1 MIQQEIRKD
10 LFEEMEDKKF
20 IEQADE
26 IICDIFANASLY
38 VTEEKNNTKTYELN
52 FYGSMNRDLEAK
64 LKAYFRGLYFSTLFA
79 KVKEYEKKN
88 ELKRKEENE
97 ELKLGGEA

>member
-1 MIQQEIRKD
+1 MIKQNIVKD

-26 IICDIFANASLY
+26 IICDLFKLARLYKSNEGYELSLPY
-38 VTEEKNNTKTYELN
+38 GLRAIEEKLRIYFKGMYNARIEELIREE
-52 FYGSMNRDLEAK
+52 ME
-64 LKAYFRGLYFSTLFA
+64 
-79 KVKEYEKKN
+79 
-88 ELKRKEENE
+88 EENE

>member
-1 MIQQEIRKD
+1 MIKQNIVKD

-26 IICDIFANASLY
+26 IICNLFKLAKLY
-38 VTEEKNNTKTYELN
+38 KENEGYELALP
-52 FYGSMNRDLEAK
+52 YGLRSIEDKLRIYFKGMYNARLEEL
-64 LKAYFRGLYFSTLFA
+64 LK
-79 KVKEYEKKN
+79 E
-88 ELKRKEENE
+88 ELGKEENE

>member
-1 MIQQEIRKD
+1 MIKQNIVKD

-26 IICDIFANASLY
+26 IICDLFEMAKLY
-38 VTEEKNNTKTYELN
+38 KAPDGIYELALP
-52 FYGSMNRDLEAK
+52 YGLRSIEDKLRIYFKGMYNARLEEL
-64 LKAYFRGLYFSTLFA
+64 LK
-79 KVKEYEKKN
+79 E
-88 ELKRKEENE
+88 ELGKEENE

>member
-1 MIQQEIRKD
+1 MTRQEITKD

-26 IICDIFANASLY
+26 IICDLFKLAKLY
-38 VTEEKNNTKTYELN
+38 KPNDGYELT
-52 FYGSMNRDLEAK
+52 FPYGLRDIEDKLRIYFKGMYNARLE
-64 LKAYFRGLYFSTLFA
+64 
-79 KVKEYEKKN
+79 
-88 ELKRKEENE
+88 ELIREELGKEENE

>member
-1 MIQQEIRKD
+1 MIKQNIVKD

-26 IICDIFANASLY
+26 IICDLFKLAKLY
-38 VTEEKNNTKTYELN
+38 KGNEGYELALP
-52 FYGSMNRDLEAK
+52 YGLRSIEDKLRIYFKGMYNARLEEL
-64 LKAYFRGLYFSTLFA
+64 LK
-79 KVKEYEKKN
+79 E
-88 ELKRKEENE
+88 ELGKEENE

>member
-1 MIQQEIRKD
+1 MIKQNIVKD

-26 IICDIFANASLY
+26 IICDLFAMAKLYRTTEGIYELSLPY
-38 VTEEKNNTKTYELN
+38 GLRAIEEKLRIYFKGMYKARLEELI
-52 FYGSMNRDLEAK
+52 RE
-64 LKAYFRGLYFSTLFA
+64 
-79 KVKEYEKKN
+79 
-88 ELKRKEENE
+88 ELGKENE

>member
-1 MIQQEIRKD
+1 MTRQEITKD

-26 IICDIFANASLY
+26 IICDLFKNASLY
-38 VTEEKNNTKTYELN
+38 VREEKNDLRTYELN
-52 FYGSMNRDLEAK
+52 FYGSINQDLEAK
-64 LKAYFRGLYFSTLFA
+64 LRVYFRGLYFSTLFT
-79 KVKEYEKKN
+79 KVKEYEKEN
-88 ELKRKEENE
+88 GLKRKEENE